1 MNGGLPE
8 IRLLALSRTQIAR
21 AAALEICRDARP
33 FLPDLS
39 ALTVIVPSVQAAGAL
54 SRELAAAAGGPVL
67 LPRITT
73 FPDLSGSV
81 PLPPAAVSDRS
92 RELTLFAALRS
103 QGTLEAAALWRAAS
117 ELRRLG
123 DELAAYRCRL
133 ADTPEAFTQQ
143 VERAYGRALG
153 APLGLEARIVYE
165 AWKQLAGTE
174 DSGFRYQQGLLH
186 AASKA
191 RGALWIV
198 ACGALRPVERE
209 CLDAWAAR
217 HPVVV
222 AEPDAPPANGFE
234 AFLQAAFS
242 SEDEAPLRTRAD
254 RHVQAHPR
262 QTFRDRLALC
272 GAPTLEAHAE
282 TAELRVRAWLA
293 EGRKRIGVVALDRL
307 VARRLRARLER
318 SGILVQDE
326 SGWALSTVAAAT
338 VVARWIDCVSGRF
351 RHRDLVD
358 LLTAPA
364 VFSDWESDRRGRCMA
379 RLELLLRR
387 HGIAEGLEPLA
398 AVASR
403 EPEADDMLAA
413 IDRLLRAA
421 RLLEGP
427 RASAAVWVTRLLAAL
442 AELGVVTALEADVA
456 GRQVLDHLRALVRD
470 VAADR
475 TPLTLAEWRE
485 WLDAGLESALFR
497 DRDIRSPVVLTH
509 LGATR
514 LRDFD
519 ALLLLGAQAS
529 SLPPAGEPGLFFN
542 DAVRRELGLPASADT
557 RARLLDDLLL
567 LLAGTPQTC
576 VTWQSRDAGEPV
588 PLAPWLELVDAFH
601 SAACGDSLRDDR
613 WMAWAQTARLRSPDV
628 APMPPV
634 ARQPAPVLAERTPDR
649 VSVSAYRSL
658 VGCPYQYFAGQA
670 LALRPLDEVQ
680 EDLDKRDYGEL
691 LHRVLLRF
699 HQRVPVVS
707 ALAPD
712 DARREMER
720 VTGEV
725 FEAETDRDPLARA
738 WAMRWRRR
746 IGSYLELMR
755 SREEAGWHWSAG
767 EVPAE
772 RRVPLAD
779 GTGVTLHGR
788 LDRLD
793 RKEIEGGEVFGVL
806 DYKTQKSDRLRK
818 LLAERDDVQLACYA
832 LLHEGVVETSFVAA
846 DDEPVRVVPADR
858 AAPESGH
865 AEARRLSET
874 FSAMRAGAGLAALGD
889 EVACGY
895 CEMGGLCRRQ
905 HWEGP

>member
-1 MNGGLPE
+1 MTDDPPAIHRRTLPRTGLAE
-8 IRLLALSRTQIAR
+8 
-21 AAALEICRDARP
+21 AAALEICRLAHAV
-33 FLPDLS
+33 LPDLS
-39 ALTVIVPSVQAAGAL
+39 ALTVVVPSVRAAAPLARG
-54 SRELAAAAGGPVL
+54 LAAVAGGPLL
-67 LPRITT
+67 LPCITT
-73 FPDLSGSV
+73 FPDLAVTV

-92 RELTLFAALRS
+92 RELTLFSALRS
-103 QGTLEAAALWRAAS
+103 QGTLEPAALWRAAG

-133 ADTPEAFTQQ
+133 ADTPEAFARQ

-165 AWKQLAGTE
+165 AWHQLAGAE

-191 RGALWIV
+191 RGPLWIV

-209 CLDAWAAR
+209 CLDAWAER
-217 HPVVV
+217 HPVIV
-222 AEPDAPPANGFE
+222 AEPDAPPANAFE
-234 AFLQAAFS
+234 TFLQAAFAS
-242 SEDEAPLRTRAD
+242 ADEVPLRVRAD
-254 RHVQAHPR
+254 RYARAHPR
-262 QTFRDRLALC
+262 HAFGGRLVLC

-282 TAELRVRAWLA
+282 AAELRVRAWLA
-293 EGRKRIGVVALDRL
+293 EGRTRIGVVALDRL

-358 LLTAPA
+358 LLTSPA
-364 VFSDWESDRRGRCMA
+364 VFADWEDDRRHTCMA

-403 EPEADDMLAA
+403 ETEAEDLLAA

-421 RLLEGP
+421 RLLEGGRVP
-427 RASAAVWVTRLLAAL
+427 AGGWVTRLLEAL
-442 AELGVVTALEADVA
+442 AELGVVTALEDDVA
-456 GRQVLDHLRALVRD
+456 GRQVLDHLRALLRD

-485 WLDAGLESALFR
+485 WLDAGFESALFR
-497 DRDIRSPVVLTH
+497 ERDIRSPVVLTH

-519 ALLLLGAQAS
+519 AVLLLGAQAS

-542 DAVRRELGLPASADT
+542 DAVRRELGLPSSTDT
-557 RARLLDDLLL
+557 RARLRDDLLL
-567 LLAGTPQTC
+567 LLAGSPQTL
-576 VTWQSRDAGEPV
+576 VTWQCREAGEPV
-588 PLAPWLELVDAFH
+588 PLAPWLELIDAFH
-601 SAACGDSLRDDR
+601 AAACGGSLRDDR
-613 WMAWAQTARLRSPDV
+613 WTGWAQAARLRTLDA
-628 APMPPV
+628 APLPPV
-634 ARQPAPVLAERTPDR
+634 ARRPAPVLGERAPDR

-658 VGCPYQYFAGQA
+658 IGCPYQYFAGQA
-670 LALRPLDEVQ
+670 LGLRPLDEVQ

-691 LHRVLLRF
+691 LHRVLLWF

-707 ALAPD
+707 ALSPD
-712 DARREMER
+712 DAWHAMDR

-725 FEAETDRDPLARA
+725 FEAESDRDPLARA

-755 SREEAGWHWSAG
+755 SREETGWRWSAG

-793 RKEIEGGEVFGVL
+793 RREIEGGEVFGVL
-806 DYKTQKSDRLRK
+806 DYKTQKCDRLRK

-832 LLHEGVVETSFVAA
+832 LLHDGVVETSFVAT

-858 AAPESGH
+858 AAPES
-865 AEARRLSET
+865 AQTEARRLSET

-905 HWEGP
+905 HWEAS

>member
-1 MNGGLPE
+1 MTDDPPVLQFRALPRT
-8 IRLLALSRTQIAR
+8 RLAA
-21 AAALEICRDARP
+21 AAALAICHEAASQ
-33 FLPDLS
+33 PDLS
-39 ALTVIVPSVQAAGAL
+39 DLTVVVPSVQAAGAL
-54 SRELAAAAGGPVL
+54 ARELAAAAGGPVL

-73 FPDLSGSV
+73 FPDLSAAL

-92 RELTLFAALRS
+92 RELTLYSALRS
-103 QGTLEAAALWRAAS
+103 QGTLEPSALWRAAS

-123 DELAAYRCRL
+123 DELAAFRCRL
-133 ADTPEAFTQQ
+133 ADTPEAFTRQ

-165 AWKQLAGTE
+165 AWKQLTGAK

-186 AASKA
+186 AASRA
-191 RGALWIV
+191 RGPLWVV
-198 ACGALRPVERE
+198 ACGALRPIECE
-209 CLDAWAAR
+209 CLAAWSGR
-217 HPVVV
+217 YPVIV
-222 AEPDAPPANGFE
+222 AEPDAPPADAFE
-234 AFLQAAFS
+234 ALLHEAFES
-242 SEDEAPLRTRAD
+242 IDEAPLRTRAD
-254 RHVQAHPR
+254 RYAKTHPAR
-262 QTFRDRLALC
+262 TFHDRLSLC

-282 TAELRVRAWLA
+282 AAELRVRAWLA
-293 EGRKRIGVVALDRL
+293 EGRTRIGVVALDRL

-318 SGILVQDE
+318 SGVLVQDE

-358 LLTAPA
+358 LLTSPA
-364 VFSDWESDRRGRCMA
+364 VFSDWEHERRHACMA

-403 EPEADDMLAA
+403 ESEPADLLAA
-413 IDRLLRAA
+413 IDRLHRAA
-421 RLLEGP
+421 RLMEDS
-427 RASAAVWVTRLLAAL
+427 RAPAALRVTRLLDAL
-442 AELGVVTALEADVA
+442 TELGVVSALEDDVA

-485 WLDAGLESALFR
+485 WLDAGFESALFR

-519 ALLLLGAQAS
+519 AVLLLGAQAN

-542 DAVRRELGLPASADT
+542 DAVRRELGLPASADA
-557 RARLLDDLLL
+557 RARLRDDLRL
-567 LLAGTPQTC
+567 LLAGAPQTC
-576 VTWQSRDAGEPV
+576 VTWQCRESGEPV
-588 PLAPWLELVDAFH
+588 PLAPWLELIDAFH
-601 SAACGDSLRDDR
+601 AAACGSSLRDDR
-613 WMAWAQTARLRSPDV
+613 WMVWAQAARLRTPEV
-628 APMPPV
+628 ATLPSV
-634 ARQPAPVLAERTPDR
+634 ARRPAPALADRTPVR

-658 VGCPYQYFAGQA
+658 IGCPYQFFAGQA
-670 LALRPLDEVQ
+670 LGLRPLDEVE

-707 ALAPD
+707 VLTPDEAL
-712 DARREMER
+712 RTMER
-720 VTGEV
+720 ITDDV
-725 FEAETDRDPLARA
+725 FDAETQRDPLARA
-738 WAMRWRRR
+738 WAMRWRKR
-746 IGSYLELMR
+746 IASYVDLMR
-755 SREEAGWHWSAG
+755 SREAEGWRWHAG

-772 RRVPLAD
+772 RRVSLAD

-793 RKEIEGGEVFGVL
+793 RRKTEGTEVLAVL
-806 DYKTQKSDRLRK
+806 DYKTQKRDVLRK
-818 LLAERDDVQLACYA
+818 LLSERDDVQLACYA
-832 LLHEGVVETSFVAA
+832 LLQDGVVETSFVAV
-846 DDEPVRVVPADR
+846 DDDSVRVVPSDR
-858 AAPESGH
+858 PAPDSALAES
-865 AEARRLSET
+865 RRISET

-889 EVACGY
+889 EVACSR

-905 HWEGP
+905 HWDAP